1 MKKITL
7 SPSQINSVKTT
18 LNSMHENLAVEQISG
33 RYDPKPVIDCIE
45 KGLFH
50 QAAEWA
56 ICSYLDQN
64 GGSVDID
71 AYIADLIDNFE
82 FIVES

>member
-7 SPSQINSVKTT
+7 SSSKINAVHDT
-18 LNSMHENLAVEQISG
+18 LKSMHENFAVEQVSG

-56 ICSYLDQN
+56 ICSYLEQN
-64 GGSVDID
+64 GDTVDVD
-71 AYIADLIDNFE
+71 NYIADLIDDFE
-82 FIVES
+82 FIVNS